1 MGAGGGVTLTRI
13 QTCQSKQKRQQG
25 VGKKG
30 EERRARFIAG
40 GTGRKDVT
48 VGKGEQRS
56 GGANNA
62 ENPSETT

>member
-1 MGAGGGVTLTRI
+1 MGRGGANPIKDSDLSIKAEKATRGGE
-13 QTCQSKQKRQQG
+13 KRW
-25 VGKKG
+25 
-30 EERRARFIAG
+30 ERRAQFITG

-48 VGKGEQRS
+48 AGKGEQRS